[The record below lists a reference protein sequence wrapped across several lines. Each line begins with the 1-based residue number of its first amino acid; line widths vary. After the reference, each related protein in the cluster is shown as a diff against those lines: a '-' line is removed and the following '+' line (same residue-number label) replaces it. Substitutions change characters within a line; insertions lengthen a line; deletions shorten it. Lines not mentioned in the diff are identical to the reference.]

1 MLESVNSAVEDE
13 TDNGIIGKVKW
24 EAASSGTSQ
33 EFENAS
39 VGSVTFESQEFE
51 NASVGSV
58 TFEEEV
64 DVTSKIKTDSPT
76 TSPAATPRETEV
88 VSCRA
93 ATRVIASGSSGRVR
107 IRCHSDRRRRRK
119 QERNKDG

>member
-1 MLESVNSAVEDE
+1 VLESVNSAVEDE
-13 TDNGIIGKVKW
+13 TDNGFIGKVKW
-24 EAASSGTSQ
+24 EAASSGT
-33 EFENAS
+33 
-39 VGSVTFESQEFE
+39 SQEFE